1 MLSAFSTWRSCGALV
16 HNLKGHTRM
25 NKTLTAHFKQLRR
38 QLNRLSAHVV
48 RSNPHLDAS
57 TRASRAS
64 KPAADAHTKLP
75 ENRKDLPR

>member
-1 MLSAFSTWRSCGALV
+1 MLSAFSIWRSCGALV

-25 NKTLTAHFKQLRR
+25 NKTLTAHFEQLRR

-48 RSNPHLDAS
+48 GTNPHLDAPR
-57 TRASRAS
+57 RASPAS
-64 KPAADAHTKLP
+64 KAAAEAHAKLP